1 MIDVY
6 RGLIKAHWWV
16 INVLHV
22 IKACNH
28 PHHTCGLLFIHLH
41 LPVSFLN
48 WKPLKRLLFF
58 FFFILYLIETRP
70 VSPMN
75 ACGQTSHTWLL
86 SLPLSRSLPWAF
98 FSLVTGCHGFGSHCR
113 LKTGGIKGG
122 HFGDSWA
129 RLVLVAPC
137 PAPSHSGGKRGG
149 IVWGL
154 ELPVC
159 QLITWGGK
167 RGGVQG
173 WGGEQKEW
181 GREMKEKMK
190 ESAYE
195 RAYDIERGG
204 QGRGGGREV
213 AASTAALSIT
223 LIQALIILFT
233 HTYTHTVL
241 GNWNILKDFEGNKRQ
256 NKETAT
262 PRQRTPRSRHTESW
276 NKQAKTDQQRTCRHR
291 IRVMQ
296 TECLN
301 R

>member
-1 MIDVY
+1 
-6 RGLIKAHWWV
+6 
-16 INVLHV
+16 
-22 IKACNH
+22 
-28 PHHTCGLLFIHLH
+28 
-41 LPVSFLN
+41 
-48 WKPLKRLLFF
+48 
-58 FFFILYLIETRP
+58 
-70 VSPMN
+70 MN

-86 SLPLSRSLPWAF
+86 SLLLSRSLPCAF
-98 FSLVTGCHGFGSHCR
+98 FSLVTGCHGFGIHCR

-137 PAPSHSGGKRGG
+137 PALSHSGGKRGG

-167 RGGVQG
+167 KGGVQG

-181 GREMKEKMK
+181 GREMKEKWKRVRMK
-190 ESAYE
+190 E
-195 RAYDIERGG
+195 RMTQRGE
-204 QGRGGGREV
+204 GGREV

-256 NKETAT
+256 NKETAS
-262 PRQRTPRSRHTESW
+262 PRQRTPPIQTHRDLEQTSKNWPTAYTE
-276 NKQAKTDQQRTCRHR
+276 
-291 IRVMQ
+291 
-296 TECLN
+296 
-301 R
+301 

>member
-1 MIDVY
+1 MWF
-6 RGLIKAHWWV
+6 K
-16 INVLHV
+16 
-22 IKACNH
+22 
-28 PHHTCGLLFIHLH
+28 PETIHITPVDFCIYLH
-41 LPVSFLN
+41 LPVSFFS
-48 WKPLKRLLFF
+48 WKPLKTASLFLCSPF
-58 FFFILYLIETRP
+58 YLIETRP
-70 VSPMN
+70 MSPMN

-86 SLPLSRSLPWAF
+86 SLLLSRCLPSAF
-98 FSLVTGCHGFGSHCR
+98 FPLVTGCHGFGSHCR
-113 LKTGGIKGG
+113 LKTGGIKAG

-195 RAYDIERGG
+195 RAYDTER
-204 QGRGGGREV
+204 GGREV
-213 AASTAALSIT
+213 VASTAALSIT

-241 GNWNILKDFEGNKRQ
+241 GNWNILKDLEGNKRQ

-262 PRQRTPRSRHTESW
+262 PRQRDPRSRHTESW
-276 NKQAKTDQQRTCRHR
+276 NKQAKTDQLRTQDKSRANR
-291 IRVMQ
+291 ILKQ
-296 TECLN
+296 INEFAKSALP
-301 R
+301 